1 MIYLATP
8 YTHPDRAV
16 RLARFRAVN
25 KAASLLMQQ
34 GHHVFSPISH
44 SHPIAEEGGLPTSWD
59 FWEKYDIEVLKMCS
73 QVIVLMLDGWKE
85 SKGVAAEI
93 EIAKSLG
100 IGIVYAETDGLFPLY
115 K

>member
-34 GHHVFSPISH
+34 GHYVFSPISH
-44 SHPIAEEGGLPTSWD
+44 SHPIAEEGGLPTSWE

-73 QVIVLMLDGWKE
+73 QVIVLMIDGWKE
-85 SKGVAAEI
+85 SKGVDAEI

-100 IGIVYAETDGLFPLY
+100 IGIVYAESDDLFPLY